1 MCALFRAQQGSEHGS
16 EFLSQANAHH
26 RLLQN
31 STEILYLIYLYGK
44 EANNLFGPMRT
55 MTREVFDRL
64 FAVHAGQTAGW
75 TLSTGMWK
83 EEDASSNFRKAHQ
96 ESGKRGPETATA
108 ETPNGN
114 AACPAGRG
122 HNIEPLTS
130 EWAPASPQRQLERCH
145 CRSFWKGV
153 GLNLSSIPW
162 QKGSGFHCVKRDTL
176 QCTGPYLGFLKVL

>member
-96 ESGKRGPETATA
+96 EWGKRGPETATA

-153 GLNLSSIPW
+153 GLNLSSIP
-162 QKGSGFHCVKRDTL
+162 
-176 QCTGPYLGFLKVL
+176 